1 MLRLITMAAAM
12 AIGLFPVAMTAQDGL
27 HVEPLFGKTSGLKG
41 NVRSVFLSGEN
52 LDGRDLNLF
61 RSLLAHGSAADAQK
75 MADAAE
81 ADSQM
86 ANDTKRMMKGGEL
99 VALYLQ
105 LPPAQG
111 NKDNRFVL
119 FRRMGEDS
127 AMLIYMEGPTE
138 LDRIVNVRIKDR
150 NQQAQ

>member
-1 MLRLITMAAAM
+1 MLRLIIMAVTM
-12 AIGLFPVAMTAQDGL
+12 AIGLPPVAITAQEGL

-41 NVRSVFLSGEN
+41 DVRSVFLSGEN

-61 RSLLAHGSAADAQK
+61 RSLLAHGSAADAQR
-75 MADAAE
+75 MAEAAE

-111 NKDNRFVL
+111 NADNRFVL

-138 LDRIVNVRIKDR
+138 LDKIVNVRIKDK
-150 NQQAQ
+150 